1 MIWYNLNSIKSYI
14 GTDRFIV
21 SDVTAAFLLGLSNN
35 IIRPYVVLS
44 DSVPS
49 LDCGLVKV
57 KHVNNFDVY
66 KIKRV
71 DGLYVTNEIS
81 TVIDMINNNSDVAT
95 ICDSIETL
103 LTCNMYSY
111 YICELIDLISPYLTT
126 NKLPLEYYLEMVI
139 DYED

>member
-14 GTDRFIV
+14 GTDRFVV
-21 SDVTAAFLLGLSNN
+21 SDVTAAFLLDLSNN

-57 KHVNNFDVY
+57 KHVNNLDRY
-66 KIKRV
+66 KIKCV
-71 DGLYVTNEIS
+71 DGLCVTDEIS

-103 LTCNMYSY
+103 LTCNTYSY
-111 YICELIDLISPYLTT
+111 YIFDLIELIAPYLTT